1 MSASRKSPSATARKK
16 KAPAGKPERPRRFWR
31 PLFWRLGVVGL
42 LALVAWMIYL
52 DIEVTSTFEDHRW
65 EVPSRVYARPLELYQ
80 GAPVAADDLER
91 ELEELGY
98 ARRGAAEGPGT
109 YARNAGDFQL
119 HTRGFRFPDA
129 REAPRRLA
137 LTLRDDR
144 VTRFESLDDDEQ
156 PLVRLEPQ
164 QIAGIYPGHNQD
176 RVLVQLEDVPQLFQQ
191 TLLAV
196 EDRDFHRHH
205 GVAPVSIM
213 RALVAN
219 IRAGRVV
226 QGGSTLTQ
234 QLVKN
239 FYLTDARTYQRKF
252 NEALMAILL
261 ELRYSKDALLESYIN
276 EVYLGQAGARAIHGF
291 GLGSR
296 FYFGKDLEEL
306 DLHEMALLVG
316 MIRGPGYY
324 NPRSNPERALQR
336 RNLVLTVLARE
347 GVIDQATAERAR
359 ARPLDVVAPPR
370 DAINRYPGF
379 MDLVREHLSRDYSD
393 QDLESSGLRIF
404 TTLDPRV
411 QYAAE
416 TRMSAMLA
424 AIEQADAPGTLEG
437 AGVITRRESGEV
449 EALVSGREARYSGL
463 NRAMNARRP
472 IGSLVKPAIY
482 LAALEQPDTY
492 TLTST
497 LQDEPFQIEFD
508 NGDTWSPR
516 NFDGESLGEIPL
528 HRALS
533 QSRNQATVR
542 LGLDLGLD
550 RVVQTLQRLGM
561 DQQPRLF
568 PSLLLGSLDM
578 TPLEVTE
585 IYQTLAA
592 GGFRVPLRS
601 IRTVTTAE
609 GETLSRYDL
618 DMTRVSEPAPMHL
631 LQYGMQ
637 ETMREGTGRSV
648 YNLLPES
655 LHTAGK
661 TGTTN
666 EGRDSWF
673 AGFTGNHL
681 GVIWIGADDYDATH
695 LTGST
700 GALQVW
706 GQTMTQIPQSSFSP
720 VVPDGIRYEWID
732 GESGAITEENCEG
745 ARQIPFIESSQPRE
759 SVSCDDT
766 MGGRLQRW
774 FQRIF

>member
-1 MSASRKSPSATARKK
+1 MTASRKSPSATGQKK
-16 KAPAGKPERPRRFWR
+16 SKGSKQPERPRRFWR
-31 PLFWRLGVVGL
+31 PLLGRLTVVGL
-42 LALVAWMIYL
+42 LVLVAWMIYL

-80 GAPVAADDLER
+80 GAPVAAEDLQR

-98 ARRGAAEGPGT
+98 DEQDVADEPGT
-109 YARNAGDFQL
+109 YARNSGDFQVY
-119 HTRGFRFPDA
+119 TRGFRFPDE
-129 REAPRRLA
+129 REGPRRLA
-137 LTLRDDR
+137 LSLQNER
-144 VTRFESLDDDEQ
+144 VTRFESLDEDEH

-196 EDRDFHRHH
+196 EDRDFHSHH

-213 RALVAN
+213 RAFLAN

-261 ELRYSKDALLESYIN
+261 EIRYSKDALLESYIN
-276 EVYLGQAGARAIHGF
+276 EVYLGQAGARSIHGF

-306 DLHEMALLVG
+306 ELHEMALLVG

-324 NPRSNPERALQR
+324 NPRNNPERALER
-336 RNLVLTVLARE
+336 RNLVLGILARE
-347 GVIDQATAERAR
+347 GVVDQATAQEASSK
-359 ARPLDVVAPPR
+359 PLGVIAPPR

-379 MDLVREHLSRDYSD
+379 MDLVREHLGRDYSD
-393 QDLESSGLRIF
+393 EDLESSGLRIF

-416 TRMSAMLA
+416 TRMNVILA
-424 AIEQADAPGTLEG
+424 AIEQDESPGALEG

-449 EALVSGREARYSGL
+449 EALVSGRETRYSGL
-463 NRAMNARRP
+463 NRAMSAQRP

-482 LAALEQPDTY
+482 LTALEQPDSY
-492 TLTST
+492 TLISA
-497 LQDEPFQIEFD
+497 LEDEPFQIEFE
-508 NGDTWSPR
+508 NGDTWAPR

-528 HRALS
+528 HKALS
-533 QSRNQATVR
+533 RSRNQATVR

-550 RVVQTLQRLGM
+550 QVAQTLQRLGV
-561 DQQPRLF
+561 DGQPRLY
-568 PSLLLGSLDM
+568 PSLLLGSLGM
-578 TPLEVTE
+578 TPLQVTE
-585 IYQTLAA
+585 MYQTLAT

-618 DMTRVSEPAPMHL
+618 DMTRVADPEPMHL

-637 ETMREGTGRSV
+637 ETMREGTGSSV

-706 GQTMTQIPQSSFSP
+706 GHTMGEIPQSAFSP

-732 GESGAITEENCEG
+732 EETGAVTEENCEG
-745 ARQIPFIESSQPRE
+745 ARQIPFIESSQPRD

-774 FQRIF
+774 FQRTF